1 MPIHEIR
8 ETIEVPSIDLDANGF
23 GIIQKQINLR
33 SGQRHNVHHL
43 DIFQDAIPA
52 TDGAPTLFIEW
63 FVSPFPIIYS
73 NMNLTPTLVQRGA
86 MAGQDSILMK
96 AICDRYTPT
105 DFMRIETFPNQFLGA
120 QPTFTFSSPMLYLT
134 GFVHGEAGA
143 IVSNLAFSF
152 YVATD
157 SKKIG
162 VAAYGLALIRE
173 RSVAQG
179 MNLMQQGRTIPAT
192 QNVGQIFPMWKYG
205 GARPERMLRG
215 NALADFFLP
224 YASTDSE
231 KMLDTANVRTYL
243 RAARTMQGFDQP
255 FGALDGAKGQVPD
268 WIRFELNRGLVSG
281 PIRANPV
288 PLLHLD
294 NGNVKMV

>member
-1 MPIHEIR
+1 M
-8 ETIEVPSIDLDANGF
+8 
-23 GIIQKQINLR
+23 
-33 SGQRHNVHHL
+33 RHNVHHL
-43 DIFQDAIPA
+43 DIFQDAIPNV
-52 TDGAPTLFIEW
+52 DDAPELYIEW
-63 FVSPFPIIYS
+63 FVSPYPIIYS
-73 NMNLTPTLVQRGA
+73 NMNFKQGLPNRGA

-96 AICDRYTPT
+96 AVCSNYTPDT
-105 DFMRIETFPNQFLGA
+105 FFRIDTFPNQFLGA

-134 GFVHGEAGA
+134 GFIHG
-143 IVSNLAFSF
+143 IPDSFVNNIAFSF

-162 VAAYGLALIRE
+162 VAPYGLALIRE

-179 MNLMQQGRTIPAT
+179 MNLMQQGRTIPPAA
-192 QNVGQIFPMWKYG
+192 NVGQIFPAWKFG

-231 KMLDTANVRTYL
+231 KMLDTNNVRNYL
-243 RAARTMQGFDQP
+243 KRARTMQPNDEA
-255 FGALDGAKGQVPD
+255 FGAFDAVKGNIPD
-268 WIRFELNRGLVSG
+268 WVRFDLNRGLVAG

>member
-1 MPIHEIR
+1 MPVHEIR
-8 ETIEVPSIDLDANGF
+8 ETLEIKTLELNDAGF
-23 GIIQKQINLR
+23 GIIQKQVNLR
-33 SGQRHNVHHL
+33 SSQRHNVHHL
-43 DIFQDAIPA
+43 DIFQDAIPG
-52 TDGAPTLFIEW
+52 TDGVPELYIEW

-73 NMNLTPTLVQRGA
+73 TMNLTPTLANRGA

-96 AICDRYTPT
+96 AICDKYSTT
-105 DFMRIETFPNQFLGA
+105 EFMRIQTFPNQFLGA

-143 IVSNLAFSF
+143 FVNNIAFSF

-162 VAAYGLALIRE
+162 ATPYGLALIRE

-179 MNLMQQGRTIPAT
+179 MNLMQQGRTIEPSR
-192 QNVGQIFPMWKYG
+192 NVGQIFPMWKYG
-205 GARPERMLRG
+205 GVRPERMLRG

-224 YASTDSE
+224 YSSTDSE
-231 KMLDTANVRTYL
+231 KMLDTNNIRTYL
-243 RAARTMQGFDQP
+243 KAARSMNPFDSA
-255 FGALDGAKGQVPD
+255 FGGDDAIKGAVPD
-268 WIRFELNRGLVSG
+268 WVRFDLNRGLVAG
-281 PIRANPV
+281 PIRPNPI

>member
-1 MPIHEIR
+1 MVLHEIR
-8 ETIEVPSIDLDANGF
+8 ETIEVPQVELDSNGF
-23 GIIQKQINLR
+23 GIVQKQINLK

-43 DIFQDAIPA
+43 DIFQDAIPG
-52 TDGAPTLFIEW
+52 TDGAPLLMIEW

-73 NMNLTPTLVQRGA
+73 NMNLTPTLVNRGS
-86 MAGQDSILMK
+86 MAGQDSVLMK
-96 AICDRYTPT
+96 AVCSNYSPDAFFT
-105 DFMRIETFPNQFLGA
+105 IETFPNQFLGA

-162 VAAYGLALIRE
+162 VAPYGLALIRE

-179 MNLMQQGRTIPAT
+179 MNLMQQGRTIPSA

-243 RAARTMQGFDQP
+243 LRSRQMNSYDAAFGSFD
-255 FGALDGAKGQVPD
+255 AVKGDVPD
-268 WIRFELNRGLVSG
+268 WVRFDLNRGLVSG
-281 PIRANPV
+281 PIRPNPI